1 MHASVIFGRR
11 TYVSLSVG
19 VYCFLGVASFG
30 AALIDGVY
38 VGAIRSTI
46 QAGDAGRLF
55 QPIADLLLQ
64 LLAVTFLAALV
75 AIGSSWP
82 AAVARNL
89 LIASVAIMATQ
100 LVAPALLESLP
111 PGSAAGFWLR
121 LVLSGS
127 AAALALAA
135 LHALGRSA
143 AMRAGAVSAR
153 DSGEQS

>member
-11 TYVSLSVG
+11 TYVSLAVG
-19 VYCFLGVASFG
+19 VYCFLGTASFG

-38 VGAIRSTI
+38 AGAIRSTI
-46 QAGDAGRLF
+46 QAADAERLF

-127 AAALALAA
+127 AAVLALAA
-135 LHALGRSA
+135 LRALRPSA

-153 DSGEQS
+153 DPGEQR